1 MNIIFF
7 FIFRLLWSSQ
17 PRRSISN
24 ALKKKEKKEKE
35 ILDDRVNGQLS
46 HYEARMSRGKENIIF
61 IFWLSAS
68 ARANSRIDE
77 KNWLT
82 LLKVDSHAGVFR
94 GARLR
99 LY

>member
-68 ARANSRIDE
+68 ARANSRIDDL
-77 KNWLT
+77 KQQQRRKKLANLT
-82 LLKVDSHAGVFR
+82 EG
-94 GARLR
+94 RLPR
-99 LY
+99 RRF